1 MIEKKESPLKRIA
14 LELLRKYEV
23 EREVA
28 ILELSQNV
36 VEDEK
41 KLQEEVKQ
49 YRHEIA
55 RYI

>member
-36 VEDEK
+36 AEDEK